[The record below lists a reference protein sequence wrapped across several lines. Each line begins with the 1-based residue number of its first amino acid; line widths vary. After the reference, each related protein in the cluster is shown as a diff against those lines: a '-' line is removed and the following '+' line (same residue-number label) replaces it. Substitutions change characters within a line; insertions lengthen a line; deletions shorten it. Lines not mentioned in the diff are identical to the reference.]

1 MPRSNSP
8 GDPSPDEEQKAGG
21 QVGRS
26 SSTTYQTADN
36 TEFLAPHHVR
46 MSYRIGRSEQGVMT
60 FEPYKSHL
68 LPLWR
73 FKTPDL
79 AQESA
84 DRLEAEFE
92 RFEAQGDFVGADLTR
107 KGMTRS
113 TRYANRA
120 GGRKYDAT
128 SGDLLPKT
136 TDHPGA
142 ALKLESARIF
152 RAAWERVK
160 QREGYA
166 RLRKQWEKEKK
177 EWERKGRPGDPEAAA
192 GEGMKEEEEE
202 PESDPPKTGRSTK
215 KRGTSSGEEPAEQ
228 KKSPSAR
235 PAKRRKSA
243 RQKK

>member
-1 MPRSNSP
+1 
-8 GDPSPDEEQKAGG
+8 
-21 QVGRS
+21 
-26 SSTTYQTADN
+26 
-36 TEFLAPHHVR
+36 

-107 KGMTRS
+107 KFFRCESLSPCGLPALCMAHRNLCLTRRGMTRS

-160 QREGYA
+160 QREGYM
-166 RLRKQWEKEKK
+166 RLRKEWEKEKK